1 MLFHICG
8 PSGSGKTTLGKKLV
22 NIPNTFII
30 DTDEIDDSNALEIL
44 SEPKY
49 RHFFTSEDTI
59 DGFWK
64 MLEQKNASVLL
75 DLLEKNKDKI
85 IIIVGMTIYPP
96 AETGV
101 KGYSIDIS
109 ANNNFYQINKRS
121 LNEICSNCN
130 ELNQLFENE
139 KNKFIVDLTILFKYK
154 IRQSFPIIPFQID
167 NGIEMRKKHDT
178 ELGYKYLKPEEI
190 YTDIEK
196 IINETDNKSKSN
208 NMSRQKSKIK
218 NKQINK

>member
-8 PSGSGKTTLGKKLV
+8 PSGSGKTTLGKKLES
-22 NIPNTFII
+22 IPNTFII
-30 DTDEIDDSNALEIL
+30 DTDEIDDYNALEIL

-49 RHFFTSEDTI
+49 QHFFISENTI

-64 MLEQKNASVLL
+64 MLEQKNSSVLL

-121 LNEICSNCN
+121 LNEICSNSN

-139 KNKFIVDLTILFKYK
+139 KNKFIVDLIILFKYK
-154 IRQSFPIIPFQID
+154 IRQSFPIIPFQLD

-196 IINETDNKSKSN
+196 IIKESIPKSN
-208 NMSRQKSKIK
+208 NMSRQKSKSK
-218 NKQINK
+218 TKKVK